1 MNRRRPELTAIDSGP
16 GPDGQP
22 GDRIVVVFLTG
33 PTAEELR
40 AIGRALVEERLAAC
54 VNVLPG
60 ATSVYR
66 WRGAVEESAEALGI
80 AKTTLARVS
89 LLEAR
94 VRELHP
100 YEMPEILACGSA
112 GGSSDYMDWIRE
124 SVTTRS
130 GDGAA

>member
-1 MNRRRPELTAIDSGP
+1 MPTDDP
-16 GPDGQP
+16 GTGLIE
-22 GDRIVVVFLTG
+22 GDETRVVVVLLTG
-33 PTAEELR
+33 PTADELR
-40 AIGRALVEERLAAC
+40 SIGVRLVEERLAAC

-60 ATSVYR
+60 ATSIYR
-66 WRGAVEESAEALGI
+66 WREAVEESEEALGLV
-80 AKTTLARVS
+80 KTTAARLR

-100 YEMPEILACGSA
+100 YEVPEILALESA
-112 GGSSDYMDWIRE
+112 GGSSAFLDWIRN